1 MIALYDQAEDV
12 VAEMIRQFNIGLTE
26 DFLASAELRTLL
38 MPAIRAE
45 FRMGARYRFTPE
57 PPWETAITCF
67 TGLDPYVAREDAL
80 GWSEHAPSLSPASAG
95 ARTSWSS
102 TIATSSSR
110 RSTESSSHDSSEE
123 IDVHQTDRHRGPEW
137 RGPAFAA
144 HGGLPLRHVEAGK
157 MFKTFHTSGAG
168 ALMAL

>member
-1 MIALYDQAEDV
+1 MLERPEFDALIALYDQAEDV

-67 TGLDPYVAREDAL
+67 TGLDDPT
-80 GWSEHAPSLSPASAG
+80 SPGRTRSAG
-95 ARTSWSS
+95 AS
-102 TIATSSSR
+102 TR
-110 RSTESSSHDSSEE
+110 RLFRLHLREGAHFLVVD
-123 IDVHQTDRHRGPEW
+123 DRD
-137 RGPAFAA
+137 FI
-144 HGGLPLRHVEAGK
+144 VE
-157 MFKTFHTSGAG
+157 TINRE
-168 ALMAL
+168 LQP